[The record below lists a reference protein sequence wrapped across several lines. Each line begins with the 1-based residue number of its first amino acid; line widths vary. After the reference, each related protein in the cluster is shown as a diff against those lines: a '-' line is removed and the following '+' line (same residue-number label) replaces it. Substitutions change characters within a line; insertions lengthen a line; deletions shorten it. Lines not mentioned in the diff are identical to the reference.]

1 VGTVYK
7 LTRLIAWSIVLLVTF
22 VIACNVWVVQSTE
35 DKIFYSLDVL
45 PSNDAALVLGTTK
58 RLRKGVEN
66 PFFKYRMEAAA
77 RLYHEGK
84 VKYLILSG
92 DNGTTYYNEPWDMRK
107 ALLKLG
113 VPAEA
118 MTLDYAGF
126 RTFDSI
132 IRCKEVFNQDRITI
146 ISQAF
151 HDSRALFICERY
163 NIQAVAFAARDVPGS
178 QSFKTLVREYLARP
192 KAILDIYVLGATPK
206 FLGEP
211 AQISARTP

>member
-1 VGTVYK
+1 MRTVYK
-7 LTRLIAWSIVLLVTF
+7 LGRLLAGSFLLLLVF
-22 VIACNVWVVQSTE
+22 IIACNVWVVHSTA
-35 DKIFYSLDVL
+35 DKIFYSSDVI

-58 RLRKGVEN
+58 RLRGGIEN

-77 RLYHEGK
+77 RLYHEKK
-84 VKYLILSG
+84 VKSLILSG
-92 DNGTTYYNEPWDMRK
+92 DNGSTYYNEPWDMRK

-113 VPAEA
+113 VPEEA

-132 IRCKEVFNQDRITI
+132 VRCKEVFNQNRITI

-151 HDSRALFICERY
+151 HDSRALFICQRY
-163 NIQAVAFAARDVPGS
+163 GIQAVAFAARDVPGS
-178 QSFKTLVREYLARP
+178 QSFKTMVREYLARP

-206 FLGEP
+206 FLGAPEIVSMNS
-211 AQISARTP
+211 Q

>member
-1 VGTVYK
+1 MRTIRK
-7 LTRLIAWSIVLLVTF
+7 LLRLLVGSSLLLLAF
-22 VIACNVWVVQSTE
+22 ILACNVWVVRSTA
-35 DKIFYSLDVL
+35 DRIFYSSDVL

-58 RLRKGVEN
+58 KLRGGVEN

-77 RLYHEGK
+77 RLYHEKK
-84 VKYLILSG
+84 VKSLILSG
-92 DNGTTYYNEPWDMRK
+92 DNGSNYYNEPWDMRK

-132 IRCKEVFNQDRITI
+132 IRCKEVFNQNRITI

-151 HDSRALFICERY
+151 HDSRALFICQRY
-163 NIQAVAFAARDVPGS
+163 DIQAVAFAARDVPGG
-178 QSFKTLVREYLARP
+178 QSFKTLMREYLARP

-206 FLGEP
+206 FLGE
-211 AQISARTP
+211 AERVSVNNR